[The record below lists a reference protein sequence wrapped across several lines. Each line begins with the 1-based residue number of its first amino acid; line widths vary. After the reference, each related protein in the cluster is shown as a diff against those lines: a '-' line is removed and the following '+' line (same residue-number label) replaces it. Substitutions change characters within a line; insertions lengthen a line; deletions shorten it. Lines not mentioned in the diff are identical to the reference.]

1 MPVRDSFAAAVATA
15 LASMVFLIATQP
27 EQVDGVTAPQAQ
39 EQVQVQEFDQP
50 TLALAESLAAV
61 AHGLASFTTP

>member
-27 EQVDGVTAPQAQ
+27 EQVDRVTAPQAQ
-39 EQVQVQEFDQP
+39 EQVQEFDQP

-61 AHGLASFTTP
+61 TQGLASFKTP

>member
-27 EQVDGVTAPQAQ
+27 EQVGGVTAPQAQ
-39 EQVQVQEFDQP
+39 EQVQEFDEP
-50 TLALAESLAAV
+50 ALALVESLAAV
-61 AHGLASFTTP
+61 THGLASFTTP